1 MIKPLF
7 ARNKQLERPLTAP
20 AAAGATVLKVTG
32 AANFLPGDL
41 LFIAH
46 ADQSLPEC
54 LGPVRAATATTLTP
68 TFPLQSAR
76 SATATL
82 WRPAGVFHWKTLQS
96 ASVERAFQEGIRLER
111 TLGGGYYPVR
121 LAAPQREDTLRF
133 PALTRSE
140 FETLRA
146 WFATHTRSGLD
157 DFTWVDEHRQLA
169 RVRLA
174 ACDFDQKEQ
183 TPRVLALAL
192 RLIVLEEGGYA

>member
-7 ARNKQLERPLTAP
+7 ARNKQLERPLAVP
-20 AAAGATVLKVTG
+20 AAAGATTLQVAG

-46 ADQSLPEC
+46 ADQSRPEC
-54 LGPVRAATATTLTP
+54 LGPVRATTATTLTV
-68 TFPLQSAR
+68 TFPLQTAR

-82 WRPAGVFHWKTLQS
+82 WRPAGTFHWKTLQS
-96 ASVERAFQEGIRLER
+96 ASVERAFQEGLHLER
-111 TLGGGYYPVR
+111 TLGGGFYPVR

-133 PALTRSE
+133 PAVARSE
-140 FETLRA
+140 FEALRA
-146 WFATHTRSGLD
+146 WFTTHTRSGLD
-157 DFTWVDEHRQLA
+157 EFTWVDEHRQLA

-174 ACDFDQKEQ
+174 ACDFDQKEHP
-183 TPRVLALAL
+183 PRVLTLAL